1 MYHTYIRLYI
11 YFIRYISFSHFVFA
25 FYSKLCFFPPSFWLW
40 HPMQGCLPVFWITA
54 KKIKYVRQ
62 KCDFSSCFYHMN
74 VFVCFSVKHARAKL
88 IIPWKLDN
96 TSFKF
101 PIFGVR
107 ISLLPIFIP
116 MVVNV
121 SFFFNLSEFYK
132 QSTLGQFSAV
142 KCYAPTPPEK
152 RKNKFL
158 HKQWQWT
165 TVTIQTKDK
174 NDLQRKSLLD
184 RGSVKRGNILK
195 LLRRVEIALGEWQ
208 SGSSVFASCWWFR
221 NLTYVGD
228 VWKSVVGWTIAWLV
242 QVLIEADWSTV
253 YTWIWYDLVVA
264 KSSWKNISRSS
275 CSKVWGII
283 IEQALSLLKLV
294 KDIPW
299 MWMLKQNQE
308 YIKSE
313 ESTGTPPMP
322 PPKEIRRY

>member
-1 MYHTYIRLYI
+1 MSV
-11 YFIRYISFSHFVFA
+11 FFSILVNFTNNQHWVN
-25 FYSKLCFFPPSFWLW
+25 SRPL
-40 HPMQGCLPVFWITA
+40 
-54 KKIKYVRQ
+54 
-62 KCDFSSCFYHMN
+62 N
-74 VFVCFSVKHARAKL
+74 V
-88 IIPWKLDN
+88 
-96 TSFKF
+96 
-101 PIFGVR
+101 
-107 ISLLPIFIP
+107 
-116 MVVNV
+116 
-121 SFFFNLSEFYK
+121 
-132 QSTLGQFSAV
+132 
-142 KCYAPTPPEK
+142 TPPPP
-152 RKNKFL
+152 RKKKKTSSFINSDSEQRSRS
-158 HKQWQWT
+158 KQKTKT
-165 TVTIQTKDK
+165 TC
-174 NDLQRKSLLD
+174 RGKSLLD